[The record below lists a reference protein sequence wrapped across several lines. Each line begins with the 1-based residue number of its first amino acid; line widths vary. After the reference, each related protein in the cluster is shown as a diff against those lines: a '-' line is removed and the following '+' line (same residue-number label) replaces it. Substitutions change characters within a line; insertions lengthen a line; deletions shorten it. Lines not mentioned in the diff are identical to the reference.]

1 MTTPTITFRATN
13 TIAITTDEA
22 TYLFSYDSPIL
33 KIVDDE
39 KIVKIYDKYDYS
51 QTTTK
56 HINQFI
62 DKYGY
67 LKLGD
72 VNIFAEDNKTRKKL
86 LDEFYHNQG
95 E

>member
-1 MTTPTITFRATN
+1 MTIPMIIYRGN
-13 TIAITTDEA
+13 NVIAIQTHDG

-33 KIVDDE
+33 KVVDDE
-39 KIVKIYDKYDYS
+39 IVAVYNRYDYS

-62 DKYGY
+62 DSYGY

-72 VNIFAEDNKTRKKL
+72 VNIFAENNKTRKKL
-86 LDEFYHNQG
+86 LDEFYRKQG

>member
-1 MTTPTITFRATN
+1 MTIPTITFRATN

-33 KIVDDE
+33 KIVNDE
-39 KIVKIYDKYDYS
+39 IVKVYYRYNYS

-62 DKYGY
+62 DEYGY

-72 VNIFAEDNKTRKKL
+72 VNIFAENNKTRKKL
-86 LDEFYHNQG
+86 LDEFYRKQG

>member
-1 MTTPTITFRATN
+1 MAIPKIQFRATN
-13 TIAITTDEA
+13 TIAITIDDA

-33 KIVDDE
+33 KIIDDE
-39 KIVKIYDKYDYS
+39 IVNIYDRYDYS

>member
-1 MTTPTITFRATN
+1 MTIPTITFRTTN
-13 TIAITTDEA
+13 TIAIITNEA
-22 TYLFSYDSPIL
+22 TYLFSYDSAIL

-39 KIVKIYDKYDYS
+39 IVKVYSPYDYS

-62 DKYGY
+62 DNYGY

-72 VNIFAEDNKTRKKL
+72 VNIFAEDNRTRKKL
-86 LDEFYHNQG
+86 LDEFYRKQG

>member
-1 MTTPTITFRATN
+1 MAIPKIQFRATN
-13 TIAITTDEA
+13 TVAITIDDA
-22 TYLFSYDSPIL
+22 TYLFSYDLPIL

-39 KIVKIYDKYDYS
+39 IVKIYYRYNYS

-62 DKYGY
+62 DSYGY

-72 VNIFAEDNKTRKKL
+72 VNMFAEDNKTRKNL
-86 LDEFYHNQG
+86 LDEFYRNQG

>member
-1 MTTPTITFRATN
+1 MAIPKIQFRGTN
-13 TIAITTDEA
+13 TVAITIDDA

-39 KIVKIYDKYDYS
+39 IVNIYDKYDYS

-62 DKYGY
+62 DSYGY

-86 LDEFYHNQG
+86 LDEFYRKQG

>member
-1 MTTPTITFRATN
+1 MAIPKIQFRATN
-13 TIAITTDEA
+13 TIAVSINYE

-39 KIVKIYDKYDYS
+39 IVNIYDKYDYS
-51 QTTTK
+51 QITTK

-62 DKYGY
+62 DNYGY

-72 VNIFAEDNKTRKKL
+72 VNIFAEDNKTRKTL
-86 LDEFYHNQG
+86 LDEFYRKQG

>member
-1 MTTPTITFRATN
+1 MAIPQIQFRATN

-39 KIVKIYDKYDYS
+39 KIVKVYDRYNYS

-62 DKYGY
+62 DNYGY

>member
-1 MTTPTITFRATN
+1 MAIPKIQFRATN
-13 TIAITTDEA
+13 TVAITTDEA

-39 KIVKIYDKYDYS
+39 IVNVYDKYDYS

-62 DKYGY
+62 DNYGY
-67 LKLGD
+67 LKLSD

-86 LDEFYHNQG
+86 LDEFYRKQG

>member
-1 MTTPTITFRATN
+1 MATPALQFRATN
-13 TIAITTDEA
+13 TVAITTNDR

-33 KIVDDE
+33 KIVNDE
-39 KIVKIYDKYDYS
+39 IVKVYYRYNYS

-62 DKYGY
+62 DEYGY

-72 VNIFAEDNKTRKKL
+72 VNLFAEDNKTRKKL
-86 LDEFYHNQG
+86 LNEFYHKQG

>member
-13 TIAITTDEA
+13 TIAVSINYE

-33 KIVDDE
+33 KIVNE
-39 KIVKIYDKYDYS
+39 KIVNIYDKYDYS

-62 DKYGY
+62 DNYGY

-86 LDEFYHNQG
+86 LDEFYRKQG

>member
-1 MTTPTITFRATN
+1 MAIPQIQFRSTN
-13 TIAITTDEA
+13 TIAITTNEG

-33 KIVDDE
+33 KIVSDE
-39 KIVKIYDKYDYS
+39 IVTIYDKYDYS

-72 VNIFAEDNKTRKKL
+72 VNIFAENNKTRKKL
-86 LDEFYHNQG
+86 LDEFYRNQG
-95 E
+95 K

>member
-1 MTTPTITFRATN
+1 MAIPKIQFRATN
-13 TIAITTDEA
+13 TVAITTDEA

-39 KIVKIYDKYDYS
+39 IVNVYDKYDYS

-62 DKYGY
+62 DNYGY
-67 LKLGD
+67 LKLSE

-86 LDEFYHNQG
+86 LDEFYRKQG

>member
-1 MTTPTITFRATN
+1 MTTPAIQFRSTN
-13 TIAITTDEA
+13 TIAITTNEG

-33 KIVDDE
+33 KIVNDE
-39 KIVKIYDKYDYS
+39 IVKVYYRYNYS

-62 DKYGY
+62 DEYGY

-72 VNIFAEDNKTRKKL
+72 VNIFAENNKTRKKL
-86 LDEFYHNQG
+86 LDEFYRKQG

>member
-1 MTTPTITFRATN
+1 MAIPKIQFRETN
-13 TIAITTDEA
+13 TVAVSINSE

-33 KIVDDE
+33 KVVDDE
-39 KIVKIYDKYDYS
+39 IITVYDRYDYS

-62 DKYGY
+62 DNYGY

-72 VNIFAEDNKTRKKL
+72 VNIFAEDNKTHKKL
-86 LDEFYHNQG
+86 LDEFYRNQG
-95 E
+95 K